1 MENIHGF
8 SNLLAVLQGYKL
20 CKYFDCC
27 HEKSKTLKGKG
38 NVAKR
43 KTLKKHDI
51 PAKHVIIFKALII

>member
-38 NVAKR
+38 NVAKK
-43 KTLKKHDI
+43 KTLKKARHSC
-51 PAKHVIIFKALII
+51 